1 MCFQGGELNLVP
13 YFFTFMKQR
22 SIFLGIIHRREGI
35 DITILATNDNII
47 VGRCYATYNI
57 KKELV
62 SIGHLMV
69 NKEYRDHGFGQAM
82 LKSLFNWVRN
92 TLISSNSLQYLRLE
106 AHFSS
111 SNEVALHLAEK
122 YGFYERYGVYFK
134 DRPSYYYA
142 LTGYKRPRNYGR
154 ILYDSTTHF
163 YYILSDNDLIYRI
176 ENYILDIYNDKGE
189 MEKVSFIDVIENLQ
203 WDRISIPISPEEM
216 QEITENYVKAFIDVL
231 QYSITVVK
239 NIYPQCH
246 KILVTTGERSKFFA
260 DETYKEILKPLG
272 FKYKRMDDFGGFL
285 KEI

>member
-1 MCFQGGELNLVP
+1 
-13 YFFTFMKQR
+13 MKQK
-22 SIFLGIIHRREGI
+22 SIFLGIIHRREEM
-35 DITILATNDNII
+35 DITILATNGNII

-62 SIGHLMV
+62 SIGHLIV

-92 TLISSNSLQYLRLE
+92 TLVSFESLQHLRLE
-106 AHFSS
+106 AHFSAN
-111 SNEVALHLAEK
+111 NEVALHLAEK
-122 YGFYERYGVYFK
+122 YGFYEQYGGYFK

-142 LTGYKRPRNYGR
+142 MTGYKQPRNYGR

-163 YYILSDNDLIYRI
+163 YYILSDSDLMYRI

-203 WDRISIPISPEEM
+203 WDRISTAFLPEEVK
-216 QEITENYVKAFIDVL
+216 ETYVKAFIDVL
-231 QYSITVVK
+231 QYSITVAK
-239 NIYPQCH
+239 SKFPECH
-246 KILVTTGERSKFFA
+246 KIVVTIGEQSKFFA

-272 FKYKRMDDFGGFL
+272 FKYQRDADFGGFL